1 MANRESNENTANYFY
16 PDDVDSTQEKAGKV
30 SEGEL
35 SKLFF
40 AVLGLLDFFG
50 VFALP
55 TFLENLG
62 IGLFGSLLILVAINI
77 LLVMTIFR
85 FVVFDENKKAREY
98 RAHTSD
104 NFARFFKI
112 NKNTVETIEVRGYGE
127 AQLFQYNNGHYLVAL
142 RLRYG
147 SSDTEKAINI
157 KINKNTVET
166 IEVRGY
172 GEAQLFQYNN
182 GHYLVALRL
191 RYGSSDTEKAINTRE
206 AYERIYR
213 LLGQYR
219 MEFKLLS
226 TSENFRESAEYA
238 RYRERQ
244 NKSKYKELSNRI
256 FENLMKYTDAYSNV
270 TMNTLLIRTTS
281 KGQTLD
287 LPLVLSEIVRNIEMY
302 NTSIR
307 GVEFLEFPQFI
318 EFVREYYGLEAIDL
332 LDLPLVLSEIVR
344 NIEMYNTSIRGVEF
358 LEFPQFIE
366 FVREYYGL
374 EAIDLSRLKDME
386 QNYSELN
393 RMLKEVG
400 VFEIRSN
407 NDFKRSKTWKD
418 NIESKMFTGTEE
430 V

>member
-1 MANRESNENTANYFY
+1 MTNRESNENTANYFY

-40 AVLGLLDFFG
+40 TALGLIDLVG
-50 VFALP
+50 VFTLP

-62 IGLFGSLLILVAINI
+62 IGFFGSLLILIVIN
-77 LLVMTIFR
+77 LLLFMTIFR

-112 NKNTVETIEVRGYGE
+112 NKNTIETIEVPGYGE
-127 AQLFQYNNGHYLVAL
+127 V
-142 RLRYG
+142 
-147 SSDTEKAINI
+147 
-157 KINKNTVET
+157 
-166 IEVRGY
+166 
-172 GEAQLFQYNN
+172 QLFQYNN

-287 LPLVLSEIVRNIEMY
+287 LPLVLSEIVRHIEMY

-318 EFVREYYGLEAIDL
+318 EFVREYY
-332 LDLPLVLSEIVR
+332 V
-344 NIEMYNTSIRGVEF
+344 
-358 LEFPQFIE
+358 
-366 FVREYYGL
+366 L

>member
-1 MANRESNENTANYFY
+1 MANENRNEQNANYFY

-40 AVLGLLDFFG
+40 TFLGLFDVFG
-50 VFALP
+50 IFAFP

-62 IGLFGSLLILVAINI
+62 IGLFGSILILVILNI
-77 LLVMTIFR
+77 ILFLTIFR
-85 FVVFDENKKAREY
+85 FMIFDENKKAREY

-104 NFARFFKI
+104 SFARFFKI
-112 NKNTVETIEVRGYGE
+112 NKNTIETMEIRGYGE
-127 AQLFQYNNGHYLVAL
+127 AQLFQYNNGHYVVAL

-147 SSDTEKAINI
+147 SSDTEKA
-157 KINKNTVET
+157 
-166 IEVRGY
+166 
-172 GEAQLFQYNN
+172 L
-182 GHYLVALRL
+182 
-191 RYGSSDTEKAINTRE
+191 NTRE

-213 LLGQYR
+213 LLGQHR

-238 RYRERQ
+238 RYRDRQ
-244 NKSKYKELSNRI
+244 NKSKYKELSNHI
-256 FENLMKYTDAYSNV
+256 FENLMKYTDEYSNV

-287 LPLVLSEIVRNIEMY
+287 LPLVLSEIVRHIEMY

-307 GVEFLEFPQFI
+307 GVEFLEFNQFI
-318 EFVREYYGLEAIDL
+318 EFI
-332 LDLPLVLSEIVR
+332 
-344 NIEMYNTSIRGVEF
+344 
-358 LEFPQFIE
+358 
-366 FVREYYGL
+366 REYYGL

-386 QNYSELN
+386 QNFAELN

-400 VFEIRSN
+400 VFEIRSG
-407 NDFKRSKTWKD
+407 NDFKRSKSARED
-418 NIESKMFTGTEE
+418 IEGKMFTGTEE